1 MGEDKVRLQVK
12 ACGDW
17 LRDEPNDLVRLQVNG
32 TIGSTVTTVVV
43 DSADPSTTA
52 PGNAWGNATHLKP
65 GDLLLVEPSTD
76 NATFNHE
83 IIEVTSVTSA
93 TAFEARRG
101 AAGTTAA
108 TITNDLY
115 LLKIGSNYAE
125 GTAAPDSAS
134 RNPIKYFNYTQIFK
148 DTYEVTGTASQTQTR
163 TGDVL
168 KNEKKRKA
176 FDHARDIEHAILFGQ
191 RSEITGSNGKP
202 KRTTGGIRSFIPAA
216 TTTILT
222 NGYTMNTILDAIAP
236 MFDFDTEAGDTRAVF
251 AGNNALNYFNKAII
265 AQSAAVQIEFSGEKM
280 VYGMR
285 FNEYRIP
292 QGTLLI
298 KVHPLLNRNTLYRNS
313 WFVIDFSA
321 LRWRPMKG
329 RDTKF
334 MDNIQDKDE
343 DLIRGQWMTEGGLEV
358 RYGGLTCGY
367 VGAFNA

>member
-1 MGEDKVRLQVK
+1 VGEDKVRLQVK
-12 ACGDW
+12 ACG
-17 LRDEPNDLVRLQVNG
+17 LRFRDEPNDLIRLQVNG
-32 TIGSTVTTVVV
+32 ALSSSATTIVV
-43 DSADPSTTA
+43 DSADPSTSA

-65 GDLLLVEPSTD
+65 GDLLMVEPAADS
-76 NATFNHE
+76 ATFNHE
-83 IIEVTSVTSA
+83 VIEVTEVVSA
-93 TAFEARRG
+93 TQFTARRG

-108 TITNDLY
+108 SISDNLY
-115 LLKIGSNYAE
+115 LLKIGSNYSE

-202 KRTTGGIRSFIPAA
+202 KRTTGGIRSFIPSA
-216 TTTILT
+216 TTTILS
-222 NGYTMNTILDAIAP
+222 NGYTINNILDALAP
-236 MFDFDTEAGDTRAVF
+236 VFDFDTEAGDSRAVF
-251 AGNNALNYFNKAII
+251 AGNNALNYFNKVVA
-265 AQSAAVQIEFSGEKM
+265 AQTGAVQVEFSGEKM

-292 QGTLLI
+292 QGTLMI

-313 WFVIDFSA
+313 WFVVDFSA

-343 DLIRGQWMTEGGLEV
+343 DLIRGQWITEAGLEV

-367 VGAFNA
+367 IGAFNA